1 MYNSGAR
8 KVALFGAG
16 SIGNLPF
23 EVATCGTKGGTLCVD
38 KLNNAAQLF
47 NARLK
52 SLVTYLN
59 TNLFNAK
66 FTYIDTYGIGL
77 SGVASSPPGN
87 INHFLFIFIFLYILS
102 FLFCFLDKF
111 KSV

>member
-8 KVALFGAG
+8 KLALFGAG

-77 SGVASSPPGN
+77 SSVASSPPGN
-87 INHFLFIFIFLYILS
+87 IIYIYTFFYFL
-102 FLFCFLDKF
+102 LFG
-111 KSV
+111 